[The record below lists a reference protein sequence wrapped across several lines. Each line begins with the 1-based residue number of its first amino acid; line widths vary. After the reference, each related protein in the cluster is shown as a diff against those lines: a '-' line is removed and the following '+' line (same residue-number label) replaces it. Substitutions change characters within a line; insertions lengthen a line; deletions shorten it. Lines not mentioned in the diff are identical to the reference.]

1 MRNWFHY
8 SKYVQFYADLQ
19 VLIDNSERDV
29 LGIPICKKRIES
41 YKESWYWK
49 TGGTGG
55 KLSENIFKQDQMLAW
70 RREVRS

>member
-19 VLIDNSERDV
+19 VLIDNSERDI

-41 YKESWYWK
+41 YKKADIEKLEAQVENYQK
-49 TGGTGG
+49 TFSNKT
-55 KLSENIFKQDQMLAW
+55 KC
-70 RREVRS
+70 

>member
-19 VLIDNSERDV
+19 VLIDNSERDI

-41 YKESWYWK
+41 YKES
-49 TGGTGG
+49 
-55 KLSENIFKQDQMLAW
+55 
-70 RREVRS
+70 